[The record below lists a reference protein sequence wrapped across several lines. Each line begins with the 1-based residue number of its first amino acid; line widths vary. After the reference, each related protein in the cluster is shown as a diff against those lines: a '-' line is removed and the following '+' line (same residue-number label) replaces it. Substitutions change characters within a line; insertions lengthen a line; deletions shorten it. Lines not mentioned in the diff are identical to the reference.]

1 MPYFKIFLSNWTGNA
16 QVTTPKVIEAESQY
30 LAIKLYMSEIG
41 TSHIG
46 THIVVSGGLSRN
58 ERVFTIREF
67 QESISKKENLF
78 FKQNNNSVNE
88 FNVSDKQCDIIKHV
102 DETKKINLNET
113 GSDNFKLDANKYII
127 CLFSN
132 GLQFSN
138 YIFING
144 ESYLEALDN
153 YLVQFRD
160 KWGSLLYQNNI
171 WIKNAYG
178 DNRWCKINNQ
188 FAVEFSN
195 NVRYQ
200 RAIKQNN
207 TIQITVYNSKYSGG
221 GEKIFRVVAHDAV
234 DAFNMYVDSHKEE
247 AYPVSLLYQNETKKE
262 SCRFDSSDNIIFVR
276 GTNSTKNIDRTL
288 FKQFESKDYTTI
300 EYRFRLNN
308 EINKIKQN
316 SDSIANNKNET
327 FETNLNKNNSPI
339 TSDLF
344 EVFECNN
351 QNDNKHGIWTILSW
365 PVWIFLTV
373 QIVREFGWNRL
384 SKIGGSAILYLAGVG
399 FLIGL
404 SCLFG
409 WIDEEKFESKL
420 KSITSF
426 VDKYPILYPPF
437 FFISFYIVSPWI
449 MIGCF
454 IAFVFLSALF
464 SGGPGYGE

>member
-1 MPYFKIFLSNWTGNA
+1 MPSFKIYLSDWNG
-16 QVTTPKVIEAESQY
+16 VIERSVPETIESNSQFE
-30 LAIKLYMSEIG
+30 AIFQYMSQVNKIEIA
-41 TSHIG
+41 

-58 ERVFTIREF
+58 SRVFTIREF
-67 QESISKKENLF
+67 NESIARKPFVSKNQKI
-78 FKQNNNSVNE
+78 KTS
-88 FNVSDKQCDIIKHV
+88 NVSVPKTNLV
-102 DETKKINLNET
+102 SESTVNAKIEFEKYEEER
-113 GSDNFKLDANKYII
+113 SKLDSNKYII

-132 GLQFSN
+132 GLQFSRH
-138 YIFING
+138 IFIDG
-144 ESYLEALDN
+144 ESYSESLDR
-153 YLVQFRD
+153 YLAQFKD
-160 KWGSLLYQNNI
+160 KWGSFLYQNNI

-221 GEKIFRVVAHDAV
+221 GEKTLRVVAHDAV
-234 DAFNMYVDSHKEE
+234 DAFKMYFDSHKEE

-262 SCRFDSSDNIIFVR
+262 SCRFDSSDNLIFVR
-276 GTNSTKNIDRTL
+276 GINSTKNIDRSL
-288 FKQFESKDYTTI
+288 FKQFENKDYTTI
-300 EYRFRLNN
+300 EYLFRGNN
-308 EINKIKQN
+308 EINKTKQN
-316 SDSIANNKNET
+316 STSVATNKIET
-327 FETNLNKNNSPI
+327 FETNPNKKNSPV

-351 QNDNKHGIWTILSW
+351 QNDDKHGIWTILSW
-365 PVWIFLTV
+365 PIWIFLTV
-373 QIVREFGWNRL
+373 QIVREFGRNRL
-384 SKIGGSAILYLAGVG
+384 SKINESAILYLAGGG

-404 SCLFG
+404 SCIFG
-409 WIDEEKFESKL
+409 WIDKKTLESKI
-420 KSITSF
+420 KPITSF

-437 FFISFYIVSPWI
+437 LLISFYIFSPWI

-454 IAFVFLSALF
+454 LAFIFLSALF

>member
-1 MPYFKIFLSNWTGNA
+1 MPSFKIFLSNWTGNA
-16 QVTTPKVIEAESQY
+16 EITTPKVIDADSQY

-41 TSHIG
+41 TNHIG

-67 QESISKKENLF
+67 QDSISKKENLF

-88 FNVSDKQCDIIKHV
+88 FYVADKQCDIIKHV
-102 DETKKINLNET
+102 DGSKNTISNEIE
-113 GSDNFKLDANKYII
+113 SDKFKLDSKKYII

-153 YLVQFRD
+153 YLVQFKD
-160 KWGSLLYQNNI
+160 KWGSFLYQNNI

-188 FAVEFSN
+188 FAIEFSN

-234 DAFNMYVDSHKEE
+234 DAFKMYVDSHKEE

-262 SCRFDSSDNIIFVR
+262 SCRFDSSDNLIFVR
-276 GTNSTKNIDRTL
+276 GINSTKNIDRSL
-288 FKQFESKDYTTI
+288 FKQFENKDYTTI
-300 EYRFRLNN
+300 EYLFRGNN
-308 EINKIKQN
+308 EINKTKQN
-316 SDSIANNKNET
+316 STSVATNKIET
-327 FETNLNKNNSPI
+327 FETNPNKKNSPV

-351 QNDNKHGIWTILSW
+351 QNDDKHGIWTILSW
-365 PVWIFLTV
+365 PIWIFLTV
-373 QIVREFGWNRL
+373 QIVREFGRNRL
-384 SKIGGSAILYLAGVG
+384 SKINESAILYLAGGG

-404 SCLFG
+404 SCIFG
-409 WIDEEKFESKL
+409 WIDKKTLESKI
-420 KSITSF
+420 KPIISF

-437 FFISFYIVSPWI
+437 FLISFYIFSPWI

-454 IAFVFLSALF
+454 LAFILLSALF
-464 SGGPGYGE
+464 SGGGRYGE